1 MKGIKGSVLEQR
13 ACSVRHLYDAKS
25 AESAWK
31 HTTDHRRHW
40 FVDHF
45 ATERERERIKEIIGV
60 VNSFPRPDGTTY
72 QWRSIESYL
81 ELPEKL
87 PGIFARLVKRALKP
101 APRYARA

>member
-1 MKGIKGSVLEQR
+1 MKGIKGSVLEQK

-31 HTTDHRRHW
+31 HTTDDRRYW
-40 FVDHF
+40 LILEF
-45 ATERERERIKEIIGV
+45 ATTQETKKIRETLGEKFSS
-60 VNSFPRPDGTTY
+60 NHFDGTVYEWY
-72 QWRSIESYL
+72 QVHSYL

-101 APRYARA
+101 APRHARA